1 MVYCSQCGAS
11 AQDNFCSNCGAAI
24 QGCHGSVQNAPQFS
38 VDEVRYDLLLQS
50 PDVRQT
56 IADCAEQA
64 KRPIS
69 GEQFLELCD
78 IAFSPVAGVSLLK
91 IASVAQPLYARL
103 GIRTGKTRA
112 VLVSAPAGPVLVG
125 VLCSLAL
132 HGHTV
137 RRSQQAA
144 DGCLLEA
151 AIPSDI
157 WSFEGDLLVTVQRHQ
172 EGTLVEAATI
182 IKGQLFD
189 WGKSQRCL
197 DSLFADL
204 VEVVSGWCDE
214 ADAA

>member
-1 MVYCSQCGAS
+1 MYCSRCGTS
-11 AQDNFCSNCGAAI
+11 AQGSFCSNCGAAT
-24 QGCHGSVQNAPQFS
+24 QGNHGSVQNAPQFS

-64 KRPIS
+64 KRPMS

-78 IAFSPVAGVSLLK
+78 IAFSPVTGVSLSK
-91 IASVAQPLYARL
+91 IASVVQPLYAKL
-103 GIRTGKTRA
+103 GIGTGKTRA

-132 HGHTV
+132 HGHIV
-137 RRSQQAA
+137 RQSQQAA
-144 DGCLLEA
+144 DGCLLKA
-151 AIPSDI
+151 VIPSDV
-157 WSFEGDLLVTVQRHQ
+157 WSFAGDLFVTVQRHQ
-172 EGTLVEAATI
+172 EGTLVEAATN

-189 WGKSQRCL
+189 WGKSKRCL

-204 VEVVSGWCDE
+204 VEVVSGWWDE